1 METKGI
7 TCKIPLDLH
16 NRISEEIRAQNGTMS
31 QFIEQ
36 LIHEHYEK
44 GEIKMGKTR
53 TMAFQISEELFQRI
67 KEDLA
72 QYERT
77 YGRRLTQKEFVI
89 GLVESALEEA
99 AEEFDAAE
107 AARREADEEC
117 ESIEE
122 PEQEDVADASCEA
135 DQEDVDEDAEGT
147 EAGEDAE
154 NAECAEDADAAASE
168 SDKTSGQAEA
178 DEEAV

>member
-67 KEDLA
+67 KEYLA

-107 AARREADEEC
+107 AARREDAEDH

-122 PEQEDVADASCEA
+122 LEQEDAAEANCEASQEVDEDAEDYESIKELAQENAAEAPCEA
-135 DQEDVDEDAEGT
+135 DQEADEDAEDT
-147 EAGEDAE
+147 
-154 NAECAEDADAAASE
+154 
-168 SDKTSGQAEA
+168 EA